1 MVFPAAHCSQELTAL
16 PRATRNKSK
25 SGHSDARPP
34 QVIIAVLPIR
44 KINTQNT

>member
-25 SGHSDARPP
+25 LGHSDARPP
-34 QVIIAVLPIR
+34 QVIIAVLPIW
-44 KINTQNT
+44 KTNTQNT